1 MNIIPIS
8 KENHSDWSYVG
19 LPHYKHTLKDSIVP
33 IVIAE
38 IGRLVSNNP
47 IVFIENDGIL
57 NLYSLQSLLPENN
70 LMIDNEGLWLGKY
83 IPARY
88 RSLPFVLASNSNNED
103 KKEKILCFVEDFKC
117 VAKNFETESTK
128 IFGKENELSDE
139 MNKVFEFL
147 QSIEQNEILTQNAL
161 KSIQEMNIIEDWSL
175 SLKLKDGEK
184 KMTGLKKI
192 DADKLRNLSSDNLE
206 KLNKTGGLDICF
218 ANIFSLNNIE
228 ILKNMILEKAQITEN
243 KKDKQANKSLRDITL
258 EKQQKAQKE
267 EMDTLVKDLLIED

>member
-128 IFGKENELSDE
+128 IFEKENELSDE

-192 DADKLRNLSSDNLE
+192 DADKLRNLSPDNLE

-218 ANIFSLNNIE
+218 ANIFSLNNVE
-228 ILKNMILEKAQITEN
+228 ILKNLILEKAQISEN